1 MFGNIGP
8 WELIFILLIALIV
21 VGPGKL
27 PDVARSLGKGLK
39 EFKKATSGVRKEFE
53 DVVKMDETPKPI
65 PKANL
70 INPLDGLDAKIAEA
84 ELIVPSAMTDSPD
97 VSVKTS
103 EEEAEKAD
111 QAADELENNSDDK
124 LVN

>member
-8 WELIFILLIALIV
+8 WELILILLIALIV

-27 PDVARSLGKGLK
+27 PDVARSLGKGLN

-53 DVVKMDETPKPI
+53 DAVKMEETPKPI
-65 PKANL
+65 QKL
-70 INPLDGLDAKIAEA
+70 DYVNPLDGLDAKIAEA
-84 ELIVPSAMTDSPD
+84 ELIKPSVMADSLD
-97 VSVKTS
+97 GSAEAFEEKT
-103 EEEAEKAD
+103 EPAD
-111 QAADELENNSDDK
+111 QVADELNNNADDK